1 MTVLLLKSDT
11 TIQRYS
17 DTAIQRYSD
26 TAIQRYSDTAIQRY
40 SDTAIGDTVIR
51 EPEPGTGTAH
61 NLSKLSHFITAGD
74 ISDNIFQ
81 GGRIISE
88 EFVKI
93 SLIYQKQHS
102 GMKSVVYT

>member
-1 MTVLLLKSDT
+1 MRINAKLLIYNYGQLLKSDT
-11 TIQRYS
+11 
-17 DTAIQRYSD
+17 A
-26 TAIQRYSDTAIQRY
+26 
-40 SDTAIGDTVIR
+40 IR

-61 NLSKLSHFITAGD
+61 NISKLSHFITAGD

-93 SLIYQKQHS
+93 WLIYKEQHS
-102 GMKSVVYT
+102 SIKSLVYTYCLA